1 MKKIEGHVR
10 NLQIE
15 DSRIHP
21 FRNIEKQA
29 AGTAVVG
36 ALTAS
41 SSLAT
46 NAPIMMMAARGEAA
60 KSFTCEVGDY
70 RVIGQFTTVQF
81 KNGDELVWVISGE
94 KEQGRHLVYAT
105 LDPKT
110 GLLHMINEMGRS
122 LKRGYISICK
132 TALFVALFFV
142 LFGNAIIL
150 VTWFISEDGLG
161 FSWLMHIFG
170 FILFPFPFPFPFTFL
185 FVLST
190 FLFSRDQ
197 KQACRL
203 SEQVFAILG
212 FEDVKNQ
219 DFFGTADHFKENGHT
234 FKRSVMYYRRSLK
247 GKDPYPEDYF
257 EKK

>member
-1 MKKIEGHVR
+1 MSKMLVVESCVR
-10 NLQIE
+10 NLKVE

-60 KSFTCEVGDY
+60 KSFTCEVGEY

-81 KNGDELVWVISGE
+81 KNGDELVWVISEE

-122 LKRGYISICK
+122 LKCGYISIIK
-132 TALFVALFFV
+132 TAIVLGLFSIF
-142 LFGNAIIL
+142 IINCIVL
-150 VTWFISEDGLG
+150 VTWFISENGLG
-161 FSWLMHIFG
+161 YSLFEYFTLFIIPPFLFS
-170 FILFPFPFPFPFTFL
+170 FIL
-185 FVLST
+185 VLCT

-257 EKK
+257 DKK

>member
-1 MKKIEGHVR
+1 MIKIQGRVR

-15 DSRIHP
+15 DSKVYP
-21 FRNIEKQA
+21 FKNIEKQA
-29 AGTAVVG
+29 AGTAMIG

-46 NAPIMMMAARGEAA
+46 NAPIMMMAARGEDA
-60 KSFTCEVGDY
+60 KSFTCEIDDY
-70 RVIGQFTTVQF
+70 RLIGQFTTVQF
-81 KNGDELVWVISGE
+81 KNGDELVWVISEE

-122 LKRGYISICK
+122 LKQGYISICK

-150 VTWFISEDGLG
+150 ITWFISEDGLG

-170 FILFPFPFPFPFTFL
+170 FILFLFTFL

-203 SEQVFAILG
+203 SEQVFTVLA
-212 FEDVKNQ
+212 FQNVKNQ
-219 DFFGTADHFKENGHT
+219 DFRANNFFTDEQGKL
-234 FKRSVMYYRRSLK
+234 RRVMYYRKNLK
-247 GKDPYPEDYF
+247 GPDPYPEDYF
-257 EKK
+257 DKK